1 MNRPGACAP
10 SQVVLV
16 WHPCCQGSPSM
27 PRSPTACVTGEN
39 NAVFSTAATA
49 YRCLNG
55 DDHDIVKK
63 GTGGKSIYCCT
74 FNDENFK

>member
-1 MNRPGACAP
+1 MNRPGSCDA
-10 SQVVLV
+10 SQVTIDALITD
-16 WHPCCQGSPSM
+16 SNDAA
-27 PRSPTACVTGEN
+27 RVTGED

-63 GTGGKSIYCCT
+63 V
-74 FNDENFK
+74 